1 MFTGG
6 AMNGWFGKT
15 ATTSTGKAL
24 TVAEANTINAFNAG
38 ASAEG
43 YAAAAKTLASN
54 AELKAIATEAAK
66 TGTKILGTSGGN
78 ILTNIPG
85 KLASVGGNTLSSTAV
100 AGGGFSVAPIV
111 PSTLQKAVAVGGG
124 TGAGMIGTSAFQY
137 GLTELQD
144 VEEEKY
150 GTMAG
155 LMQEDRTLSGTQ
167 PIGYTPIQT
176 QFDINAGVTP
186 IRPLEY
192 GVGAQPINITQK
204 LGIV

>member
-1 MFTGG
+1 
-6 AMNGWFGKT
+6 MNGWFGST
-15 ATTSTGKAL
+15 ATTSTGQAL
-24 TVAEANTINAFNAG
+24 TTSQA
-38 ASAEG
+38 ASVNSVVQG
-43 YAAAAKTLASN
+43 KAAMATLTP
-54 AELKAIATEAAK
+54 ELQAIATEAAK

-85 KLASVGGNTLSSTAV
+85 KLASAGGKTLSSTATA
-100 AGGGFSVAPIV
+100 AGKFTAAPIV

-124 TGAGMIGTSAFQY
+124 TGASMIGTTAFQY
-137 GLTELQD
+137 GLSELQD
-144 VEEEKY
+144 PPEEKKY

-155 LMQEDRTLSGTQ
+155 LMQEDRTLAGTQ
-167 PIGYTPIQT
+167 GIGYTPTQT

-204 LGIV
+204 LGII